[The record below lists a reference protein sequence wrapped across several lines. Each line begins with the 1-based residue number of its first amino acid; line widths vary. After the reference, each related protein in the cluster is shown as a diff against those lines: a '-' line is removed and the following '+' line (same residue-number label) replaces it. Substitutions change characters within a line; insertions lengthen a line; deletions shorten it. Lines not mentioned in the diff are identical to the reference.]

1 MDASFNELTADEF
14 FAASRPHP
22 DQVLRGAELEKV
34 FWRFKGLDKELERQ
48 KAFWRSTNETLSHTL
63 AQVRA
68 TEEALQQKNELLSA
82 SYEQLHALTNRLQSE
97 LALARQIQ
105 QSLLPPRHA
114 AWHGPMVTCACIPAY
129 EVGGD
134 FYNYHT
140 LSDHRF
146 ALAVGDVSD
155 KGMSAAL
162 LMAISVAFFD
172 ADVTFNLPPA
182 ELLSYLDRALMRY
195 TRATRQNCAMCYV
208 ELQDRTL
215 HSANAGGI
223 APFIRRAN
231 SVERLDVSGFPLGV
245 GIGAE
250 RGYQS
255 VTVDLDPG
263 DLVRQPTGCSAL
275 SAWNVLSEA
284 VRHSRTR
291 CWITF

>member
-1 MDASFNELTADEF
+1 
-14 FAASRPHP
+14 
-22 DQVLRGAELEKV
+22 
-34 FWRFKGLDKELERQ
+34 
-48 KAFWRSTNETLSHTL
+48 
-63 AQVRA
+63 
-68 TEEALQQKNELLSA
+68 
-82 SYEQLHALTNRLQSE
+82 
-97 LALARQIQ
+97 
-105 QSLLPPRHA
+105 
-114 AWHGPMVTCACIPAY
+114 VTCACIPAY

-263 DLVRQPTGCSAL
+263 DLVILTSDGVVEANASTDRLFGFERLERAIGSGPTQPHAML
-275 SAWNVLSEA
+275 DHLLNE
-284 VRHSRTR
+284 VRDFVGNAEPHDD
-291 CWITF
+291 ITVVVCQVP